1 MKSRKKYFLY
11 PGYVLLGLQF
21 LTLFWTSSV
30 FAQKPQFKAV
40 AFYTSTVEMDHADFA
55 RDALYFLRL
64 IAGQQNFTFDA
75 SRDWSNMNDDFLS
88 NYQVV
93 IWLNNSPG
101 SAEQQAAFQRYIDKG
116 GAWLGFHVAGFNLKG
131 SKWPW
136 FNTFLGGAMFKSNNW
151 PPLPAKLIVEDQN
164 HPVTQRLPQAYD
176 SPSGEWYHW
185 EPSPR
190 QNPDVKVLLSLA
202 PENYPLGI
210 KSMISGGDTP
220 VVWTNTRYKMLYMN
234 MGHGNKIFSNHDQN
248 KMITDAILW
257 LGGGIRKENV
267 R

>member
-1 MKSRKKYFLY
+1 MKKYVQLGFFILVLFA
-11 PGYVLLGLQF
+11 GYQHAVG
-21 LTLFWTSSV
+21 
-30 FAQKPQFKAV
+30 QKPQFKAI
-40 AFYTSTVEMDHADFA
+40 AFYTTNVEMDHANFA
-55 RDALYFLRL
+55 NDALYFFRL
-64 IAGQQNFTFDA
+64 TAGQQNFTFD
-75 SRDWSNMNDDFLS
+75 STTDWTNMNDAFLS
-88 NYQVV
+88 NYQIV

-101 SAEQQAAFQRYIDKG
+101 NPDQQAAFQRYIDKG
-116 GAWLGFHVAGFNLKG
+116 GAWLGCHVAGFNLKG

-151 PPLPAKLIVEDQN
+151 PPLPAKVIVEDQT
-164 HPVTQRLPQAYD
+164 HPVTKRLPAAYE

-190 QNPDVKVLLSLA
+190 LNPDVKVLMSLA

-210 KSMISGGDTP
+210 KSFIIGGDTP
-220 VVWTNTRYKMLYMN
+220 VVWTNTKYKMLYMN
-234 MGHGNKIFSNHDQN
+234 MGHGNKIFSNRDQN
-248 KMITDAILW
+248 NMITDAMIW